1 MPLPF
6 PRLEYR
12 LHTVAQGESLS
23 AIAQKYATTMWSII
37 SANPQYPSL
46 KWNPDYIQVGW
57 VLRIPT

>member
-1 MPLPF
+1 
-6 PRLEYR
+6 
-12 LHTVAQGESLS
+12 
-23 AIAQKYATTMWSII
+23 MWSII